1 VFLIINSLKAKK
13 IDMANVLLHFVK
25 IEEIV
30 MKIINKHLLAAAAT
44 FTLIAGQVSATQVL
58 RFSHTDNPGGSRQAA
73 AQVFADKVEDYTQG
87 RYKIRIYP
95 SGQLANDPKAIEQLQ
110 LGGVDF
116 TVSATGSYA
125 THLPS
130 LNLTSM
136 PFLVDTYEQ
145 GWELYDNSAW
155 LKNEFSKLPAKG
167 FRVLSTWEAGFR
179 SFTTRDP
186 LNSPADAVGE
196 KMRVYPNDMI
206 RWTMEAI
213 GFQTVVMPITDVY
226 LAIQQGTVSGQEN
239 PVDTIKSLRFNEVAK
254 NITLTRHVYSPLP
267 LTVSE
272 ATWKKISP
280 ADQVLFSKAASE
292 AAAFSRDLVKNS
304 VSSQLEAMKSAGATV
319 SVPTIGPFRDAVASV
334 YGKARGV
341 YGAEEVDKILADA
354 AAIRKALPAK

>member
-1 VFLIINSLKAKK
+1 MLK
-13 IDMANVLLHFVK
+13 NVSRFTTGALVAVTVLSGALLFS
-25 IEEIV
+25 
-30 MKIINKHLLAAAAT
+30 NN
-44 FTLIAGQVSATQVL
+44 VSAEKVL

-73 AQVFADKVEDYTQG
+73 AEVFAKKVEEYTEG

-95 SGQLANDPKAIEQLQ
+95 AGQLANDPKAIEQLQ

-130 LNLTSM
+130 LNLTAM

-145 GWELYDNSAW
+145 GWEFYDNSEW
-155 LKNEFSKLPAKG
+155 LKNEFSKLPSKG

-179 SFTTRDP
+179 SFTTRME
-186 LNSPADAVGE
+186 LKSPADAKGR

-226 LAIQQGTVSGQEN
+226 LSIQQGVVDGQEN
-239 PVDTIKSLRFNEVAK
+239 PVDTIKSLRFYEVAPY
-254 NITLTRHVYSPLP
+254 ITLTRHVYSPLP

-272 ATWKKISP
+272 NTWQS
-280 ADQVLFSKAASE
+280 FSE
-292 AAAFSRDLVKNS
+292 AATFSRNLVRDS
-304 VSSQLEAMKSAGATV
+304 VNSQLDEMKAAGAKIST
-319 SVPTIGPFRDAVASV
+319 PEIGPFRDAVASV
-334 YGKARGV
+334 YEKAKGI
-341 YGAEEVDKILADA
+341 YGEDVAKVLADA
-354 AAIRKALPAK
+354 ADIRKRLPAK

>member
-1 VFLIINSLKAKK
+1 MKK
-13 IDMANVLLHFVK
+13 LYSG
-25 IEEIV
+25 
-30 MKIINKHLLAAAAT
+30 LLAVT
-44 FTLIAGQVSATQVL
+44 FTMLAGTANAAEVL

-73 AQVFADKVEDYTQG
+73 AEEFAKKVKDYTEG
-87 RYKIRIYP
+87 RYEIRIYP

-130 LNLTSM
+130 LNLTAM
-136 PFLVDTYEQ
+136 PFLVDSYEQ
-145 GWELYDNSAW
+145 GWELYDNSEW
-155 LKNEFSKLPAKG
+155 LKGEFEKLPSKG
-167 FRVLSTWEAGFR
+167 FRVLATWEAGFR
-179 SFTTRDP
+179 SFTTKEP
-186 LNSPADAVGE
+186 LTSPADAEGE

-239 PVDTIKSLRFNEVAK
+239 PVDTIKSLRFNEVAP

-272 ATWKKISP
+272 TTWQKLSD
-280 ADQVLFSKAASE
+280 ADKDAFSKAASE

-304 VSSQLEAMKSAGATV
+304 VDSQLAEMTEAGATV
-319 SVPTIGPFRDAVASV
+319 SVPEIGPFRKAVESV
-334 YGKARGV
+334 YDKARGV
-341 YGAEEVDKILADA
+341 YGAGEVDKILADA
-354 AAIRKALPAK
+354 AAIRDSMPSK